1 MSPGPPRLPTV
12 EERARAQADQTGFRA
27 DIQGLRAIAV
37 GAVLL
42 YHAGLPFL
50 PGGYVGVD
58 VFFVIS
64 GFLITSH
71 LLDQLERHGRLRF
84 GEFYARRA
92 RRILPASFVVL
103 ILSVIAA
110 LIWYPPLLMAD
121 VWAGAVATALYVPNY
136 FFAAADADYL
146 AEVSSPSLFQHYWS
160 LGVEEQF
167 YLLWPALLALT
178 WMLVRT
184 RRALLAVL
192 LTVTAASFALCV
204 WLTFQSQPWAFFSL
218 PTRAWELGAG
228 GLVAVVLQHRA
239 RAIPE
244 RFAPLLGWSGIA
256 AVAASVVFFS
266 SETFFPGFAAALPV
280 LGTAAVIAAGETA
293 GGPTR
298 MLSLPAMT
306 FVGLISYSL
315 YLVHWPAL
323 VLPEAAMPGRLPLWA
338 TLLIAVACVP
348 VAWLLYRY
356 VEDPVRKAPVLTKA
370 RARLT
375 LTGAAAGSVACLAV
389 ATGAFAL
396 ADTRELNVERAAPET
411 VVTDSPRGTDFV
423 PANLAPELREARES
437 LPEIYDDGCNRG
449 TGVTEADGCV
459 YGDPEA
465 PRIVLFGDSHAAHW
479 FPAVEGF
486 ANVAG
491 YAVEV
496 HTKSSC
502 PAADIE
508 TLRQGSPYP
517 QCPEWRDAVI
527 ERLNESQ
534 PALVLVA
541 SFSDAELAPDVEDSP
556 AMWDDA
562 LGRTLDAVDAPV
574 AVLADTP
581 DMLEDPAPCLSANL
595 SQAEAC
601 GQPRERALG
610 GAAREAQV
618 SATAARGIPLIDL
631 NGYLC
636 DDDWCPPIIGNTL
649 VYRDSHHLTAEI
661 SADLAD
667 VLGER
672 LRPLLPPAG
681 E

>member
-1 MSPGPPRLPTV
+1 VG
-12 EERARAQADQTGFRA
+12 ERVDAQPDHSGFRA
-27 DIQGLRAIAV
+27 DIQGLRAVAV

-42 YHAGLPFL
+42 YHAGVPFL

-71 LLDQLERHGRLRF
+71 LLDQLQRHGKLRF

-110 LIWYPPLLMAD
+110 LIWYPPLLMRD

-146 AEVSSPSLFQHYWS
+146 AEVSTPSLFQHYWS

-178 WMLVRT
+178 WALIRT
-184 RRALLAVL
+184 RRALTGVLVAVV
-192 LTVTAASFALCV
+192 VTSFALCV

-218 PTRAWELGAG
+218 PTRAWELGVG
-228 GLVAVVLQHRA
+228 GIVAVLLQHRA
-239 RAIPE
+239 RALPA
-244 RFAPLLGWSGIA
+244 RFAPLLGWAGIA
-256 AVAASVVFFS
+256 AIAASVVFFS
-266 SETFFPGFAAALPV
+266 GETLFPGTAAALPV

-298 MLSLPAMT
+298 MLSTRAMV
-306 FVGLISYSL
+306 FVGAISYSL

-338 TLLIAVACVP
+338 TLLVAAACVP
-348 VAWLLYRY
+348 AAWLLYRY
-356 VEDPVRKAPVLTKA
+356 VEDPVRKAPVLTRG

-375 LTGAAAGSVACLAV
+375 LIGAAAGSVACLGI
-389 ATGAFAL
+389 ATGAYAL
-396 ADTRELNVERAAPET
+396 ADNRPLNIERAASET
-411 VVTDSPRGTDFV
+411 VIVDSPRGTDYV
-423 PANLAPELREARES
+423 PENLAPELREARES

-449 TGVTEADGCV
+449 TGVTDADGCV
-459 YGDPEA
+459 YGDPDA

-486 ANVAG
+486 ATEAG

-517 QCPEWRDAVI
+517 QCPEWREAVI
-527 ERLNESQ
+527 DRINELH
-534 PALVLVA
+534 PALVLLA
-541 SFSDAELAPDVEDSP
+541 TFSDAELAPDEEDEP
-556 AMWDDA
+556 AMWDA
-562 LGRTLDAVDAPV
+562 AWGRTIDAIDAPV

-595 SQAEAC
+595 SAAEAC
-601 GQPRERALG
+601 GQPRDRALE
-610 GAAREAQV
+610 GASREAQI
-618 SATAARGIPLIDL
+618 SATASRGIPLIDL
-631 NGYLC
+631 NEYIC

-649 VYRDSHHLTAEI
+649 VYRDSHHMTAEF
-661 SADLAD
+661 SADLAG
-667 VLGER
+667 VLGEA
-672 LRPLLPPAG
+672 LRPLM
-681 E
+681 EQRR

>member
-1 MSPGPPRLPTV
+1 VG
-12 EERARAQADQTGFRA
+12 ERVDAQPDHSGFRA
-27 DIQGLRAIAV
+27 DIQGLRAVAV

-42 YHAGLPFL
+42 YHAGVPFL

-71 LLDQLERHGRLRF
+71 LLDQLQRHGKLRF

-110 LIWYPPLLMAD
+110 LIWYPPLLMRD

-146 AEVSSPSLFQHYWS
+146 AEVSTPSLFQHYWS

-178 WMLVRT
+178 WALIRT
-184 RRALLAVL
+184 RRALTGVLVAVV
-192 LTVTAASFALCV
+192 VTSFALCV

-218 PTRAWELGAG
+218 PTRAWELGVG
-228 GLVAVVLQHRA
+228 GIVAVLLQHRA
-239 RAIPE
+239 RALPA
-244 RFAPLLGWSGIA
+244 RFAPLLGWAGIA
-256 AVAASVVFFS
+256 AIAASVVFFS
-266 SETFFPGFAAALPV
+266 GETLFPGTAAALPV

-298 MLSLPAMT
+298 MLSTRAMV
-306 FVGLISYSL
+306 FVGAISYSL

-338 TLLIAVACVP
+338 TLLIAAACVP
-348 VAWLLYRY
+348 AAWLLYRY
-356 VEDPVRKAPVLTKA
+356 VEDPVRKAPVLTRG

-375 LTGAAAGSVACLAV
+375 LIGAAAGSVACLGI
-389 ATGAFAL
+389 ATGAYAL
-396 ADTRELNVERAAPET
+396 ADNRPLNIERAASET
-411 VVTDSPRGTDFV
+411 VIVDSPRGTDYV
-423 PANLAPELREARES
+423 PENLAPELREARES

-449 TGVTEADGCV
+449 TGVTDADGCV
-459 YGDPEA
+459 YGDPDA

-486 ANVAG
+486 ATEAG

-517 QCPEWRDAVI
+517 QCPEWREAVI
-527 ERLNESQ
+527 DRINELH
-534 PALVLVA
+534 PALVLLA
-541 SFSDAELAPDVEDSP
+541 TFSDAELAPDEEDEP
-556 AMWDDA
+556 AMWDA
-562 LGRTLDAVDAPV
+562 AWGRTIDAIDAPV

-595 SQAEAC
+595 SAAEAC
-601 GQPRERALG
+601 GQPRDRALE
-610 GAAREAQV
+610 GASREAQI
-618 SATAARGIPLIDL
+618 SATASRGIPLIDL
-631 NGYLC
+631 NEYIC

-649 VYRDSHHLTAEI
+649 VYRDSHHMTAEF
-661 SADLAD
+661 SADLAG
-667 VLGER
+667 VLGEA
-672 LRPLLPPAG
+672 LRPLM
-681 E
+681 EQRR

>member
-1 MSPGPPRLPTV
+1 MV
-12 EERARAQADQTGFRA
+12 DRARAQADRTTGFRA

-64 GFLITSH
+64 GFLITTH

-92 RRILPASFVVL
+92 RRILPAAFAVL
-103 ILSVIAA
+103 VLSVIAA
-110 LIWYPPLLMAD
+110 LIWYPPLLMRD

-146 AEVSSPSLFQHYWS
+146 AEASTPSLFQHYWS

-167 YLLWPALLALT
+167 YLLWPALLALA
-178 WMLVRT
+178 WALART
-184 RRALLAVL
+184 RRAVVVVLA
-192 LTVTAASFALCV
+192 TVVATSFALCV

-218 PTRAWELGAG
+218 PSRAWELGVG

-244 RFAPLLGWSGIA
+244 RLAPMLGWAGIA

-266 SETFFPGFAAALPV
+266 SETLFPGAAAALPV
-280 LGTAAVIAAGETA
+280 LGTAAVIAAGETR

-298 MLSLPAMT
+298 MLSLRAMT
-306 FVGLISYSL
+306 FLGLISYSL

-323 VLPEAAMPGRLPLWA
+323 VLPEAGMPGRLPLWA
-338 TLLIAVACVP
+338 TLLVAVACVP

-356 VEDPVRKAPVLTKA
+356 VEDPVRKAPVLTRA
-370 RARLT
+370 RARFT

-411 VVTDSPRGTDFV
+411 VVTESPRGTGFV
-423 PANLAPELREARES
+423 PANLAPELREARGS

-449 TGVTEADGCV
+449 TGVTDADGCV

-479 FPAVEGF
+479 FPAVEAF
-486 ANVAG
+486 ATSAG

-517 QCPEWRDAVI
+517 QCPQWRDAVI
-527 ERLNESQ
+527 ERVDESQ
-534 PALVLVA
+534 PVLVLLA

-556 AMWDDA
+556 DMWDAA
-562 LGRTLDAVDAPV
+562 LGRTLDAVDVPV

-581 DMLEDPAPCLSANL
+581 DMREDPAPCLSANL

-601 GQPRERALG
+601 GQPRDVALE

-618 SATAARGIPLIDL
+618 SATADRGIPLIDL
-631 NGYLC
+631 NEYLC
-636 DDDWCPPIIGNTL
+636 DEEWCPPIIGNTL

-661 SADLAD
+661 SADLTS
-667 VLGER
+667 VLSER
-672 LRPLLPPAG
+672 LRPLLPPADPAADPAG
-681 E
+681 

>member
-1 MSPGPPRLPTV
+1 MG
-12 EERARAQADQTGFRA
+12 ERVGAKPDHSGFRA
-27 DIQGLRAIAV
+27 DIQGLRAVAV

-42 YHAGLPFL
+42 YHAGVPFL

-71 LLDQLERHGRLRF
+71 LLDQLQRHGKLRF

-110 LIWYPPLLMAD
+110 LIWYPPLLMRD

-146 AEVSSPSLFQHYWS
+146 AEVSTPSLFQHYWS

-178 WMLVRT
+178 WALIRT
-184 RRALLAVL
+184 RRALTGVLVAVV
-192 LTVTAASFALCV
+192 VTSFALCV

-218 PTRAWELGAG
+218 PTRAWELGVG
-228 GLVAVVLQHRA
+228 GIVAVLLQHRA
-239 RAIPE
+239 RAVPE
-244 RFAPLLGWSGIA
+244 RFAPLLGWAGIT

-266 SETFFPGFAAALPV
+266 GETLFPGAAAALPV

-298 MLSLPAMT
+298 MLSTRSMV
-306 FVGLISYSL
+306 FVGAISYSL

-338 TLLIAVACVP
+338 TLLIAAVCVP
-348 VAWLLYRY
+348 AAWLLYRY
-356 VEDPVRKAPVLTKA
+356 VEDPVRKAPVLTRA

-375 LTGAAAGSVACLAV
+375 LIGAAAGSVACLGI
-389 ATGAFAL
+389 ATGAYAL
-396 ADTRELNVERAAPET
+396 ADARPLNVERAASET
-411 VVTDSPRGTDFV
+411 VIVDSPRGTDYV
-423 PANLAPELREARES
+423 PENLAPELREARES

-449 TGVTEADGCV
+449 TGVTDAEGCV
-459 YGDPEA
+459 YGDVDA

-486 ANVAG
+486 AAEAG

-517 QCPEWRDAVI
+517 QCPEWREAVI
-527 ERLNESQ
+527 ERINDSQ
-534 PALVLVA
+534 PALVLLA
-541 SFSDAELAPDVEDSP
+541 TFSDAELAPDVEDEP
-556 AMWDDA
+556 AMWDA
-562 LGRTLDAVDAPV
+562 AWGRTIDAIETPV
-574 AVLADTP
+574 TVLADTP

-595 SQAEAC
+595 SAAEAC
-601 GQPRERALG
+601 GQPRDRALE
-610 GAAREAQV
+610 GASREAEI
-618 SATAARGIPLIDL
+618 SATASRGIPLIDL
-631 NGYLC
+631 NEYLC

-649 VYRDSHHLTAEI
+649 VYRDSHHMTAEF

-667 VLGER
+667 VLGEAI
-672 LRPLLPPAG
+672 RPLL
-681 E
+681 EQTQ

>member
-1 MSPGPPRLPTV
+1 MT
-12 EERARAQADQTGFRA
+12 ERRQAQPVRPGFRA
-27 DIQGLRAIAV
+27 DIQGLRAVAV

-42 YHAGLPFL
+42 YHAGVPFV

-71 LLDQLERHGRLRF
+71 LLDQLQRHGKLRF

-103 ILSVIAA
+103 ILSVVAA
-110 LIWYPPLLMAD
+110 LIWYPPLLMRD

-146 AEVSSPSLFQHYWS
+146 AEVSTPSLFQHYWS
-160 LGVEEQF
+160 LGIEEQF

-178 WMLVRT
+178 WALVRT
-184 RRALLAVL
+184 RRALTGVL
-192 LTVTAASFALCV
+192 VVVVVTSFALCV
-204 WLTFQSQPWAFFSL
+204 WLTVQSQPWAFFSL
-218 PTRAWELGAG
+218 PTRAWELGVG
-228 GLVAVVLQHRA
+228 GIVAVLLQHRA
-239 RAIPE
+239 RAVPA
-244 RFAPLLGWSGIA
+244 RFAPALGWAGIA

-266 SETFFPGFAAALPV
+266 GETLFPGAAATLPV
-280 LGTAAVIAAGETA
+280 LGTAAVIVAGETA

-298 MLSLPAMT
+298 MLSTRAMV
-306 FVGLISYSL
+306 FVGAISYSL

-323 VLPEAAMPGRLPLWA
+323 VLPEASMAGRLPLWA
-338 TLLIAVACVP
+338 TLLIAAACVP
-348 VAWLLYRY
+348 AAWLLYRY
-356 VEDPVRKAPVLTKA
+356 VEDPVRKAPVLTRA

-375 LTGAAAGSVACLAV
+375 LVGAAAGSVACLGI
-389 ATGAFAL
+389 ATGAYAL
-396 ADTRELNVERAAPET
+396 ADARPLNVERAVSET
-411 VVTDSPRGTDFV
+411 VIVDSPRGTAYV
-423 PANLAPELREARES
+423 PENLAPELREARES

-449 TGVTEADGCV
+449 TGVTNAEGCV

-486 ANVAG
+486 AADAG

-517 QCPEWRDAVI
+517 QCPQWRDAVI
-527 ERLNESQ
+527 DRINESQ
-534 PALVLVA
+534 PVLVLLA
-541 SFSDAELAPDVEDSP
+541 TFSDAELAPDVKDEP
-556 AMWDDA
+556 AMWDA
-562 LGRTLDAVDAPV
+562 AWGRTLDALESPAV
-574 AVLADTP
+574 VLADTP

-595 SQAEAC
+595 SSAEAC
-601 GQPRERALG
+601 GQPRDRALDG
-610 GAAREAQV
+610 PAREAQI
-618 SATAARGIPLIDL
+618 SATASRGIPLIDL
-631 NGYLC
+631 NEYLC
-636 DDDWCPPIIGNTL
+636 DDDWCPPIIGSTL
-649 VYRDSHHLTAEI
+649 VYRDSHHMTAEM
-661 SADLAD
+661 SAELAD
-667 VLGER
+667 VLGEAVA
-672 LRPLLPPAG
+672 PLLPVRVRSDG
-681 E
+681 GYR